1 MLFMGLGGILWIA
14 VLAFVVFWLFK
25 MISGGRHDSS
35 SRDLALTTLG
45 QEYASGRIDREEY
58 LRRKSDLT

>member
-25 MISGGRHDSS
+25 VISGDRHGSS
-35 SRDLALTTLG
+35 GRDLALTTLG
-45 QEYASGRIDREEY
+45 QEYARGRIDREEY